1 MRSTPQNKKL
11 ELLLKHKSCSRCMQ
25 TTHQVTDCKVDENA
39 SWLTHPECPKKHNPL
54 VCPLKKVENS
64 MATRTSTCSGD
75 SDLGLPVA
83 EDSHAD
89 ADLVINLAEKAEVRD
104 AAGRMHSVTAVH
116 DHCSDSSWISSS
128 LARSLPPTKRRRVT
142 VPLHTIQG
150 TTPFRTWQYHL
161 QILVNNEYKSIK
173 VYESPD
179 IGTVQYDS
187 ALPSFLKKVFGCAI
201 HLPEGSVDLLIG
213 IREHAL
219 SPDTLAIK
227 PAHGTVE
234 VPNLKIYQSS
244 LMPAR
249 RLICG
254 SISSALIGGVPVRE
268 RTMFTQSEL
277 TKIITQD
284 KGLDI
289 LPQLCDVCRNRS
301 NGCSDCKLLNRPTSL
316 KEMTETKLI
325 KDNLFF
331 DKIKKKV
338 SCRYIPTFS
347 SWAEIFPPRLKNDC
361 QARKASQR
369 LLRSL
374 QKTGMMEQFQ
384 EVFEN
389 FIKEGIFV
397 ELTKEEMQDWEKEGG
412 GVNYINFHHVLK
424 EQTQAGR
431 QKLRIVT
438 NSSVSRVGMV
448 DGKETQC
455 SLNSCL
461 PQGSVSFNQLEEV
474 AINWLTAPVSLLL
487 DVKKAYS
494 NIKSCDGEEQNKH
507 LRRMI
512 WYKDPATDVAPEH
525 SEEVTYAV
533 SPAHYGDAISSCLL
547 ANTMLKISEDMAD
560 DGLKAESEKFLEFNF
575 VDDEIGA
582 CKNLDEAFRLDS
594 IFRAYLANYSMEM
607 HEAIVPSVE
616 GRHMS
621 LNGVAV
627 REPPEGEPE
636 IVKTMGFRF
645 SPYTDSYVVPIQKK
659 FKESGGRFKM
669 KIGVDLTPETVMAL
683 DRLTMRQI
691 ASFNASIFDLCGH
704 LAPLKI
710 FGKKLLARIMESPSS
725 TSGLS

>member
-1 MRSTPQNKKL
+1 M
-11 ELLLKHKSCSRCMQ
+11 
-25 TTHQVTDCKVDENA
+25 
-39 SWLTHPECPKKHNPL
+39 
-54 VCPLKKVENS
+54 
-64 MATRTSTCSGD
+64 
-75 SDLGLPVA
+75 
-83 EDSHAD
+83 
-89 ADLVINLAEKAEVRD
+89 
-104 AAGRMHSVTAVH
+104 
-116 DHCSDSSWISSS
+116 
-128 LARSLPPTKRRRVT
+128 
-142 VPLHTIQG
+142 
-150 TTPFRTWQYHL
+150 
-161 QILVNNEYKSIK
+161 
-173 VYESPD
+173 
-179 IGTVQYDS
+179 
-187 ALPSFLKKVFGCAI
+187 
-201 HLPEGSVDLLIG
+201 
-213 IREHAL
+213 
-219 SPDTLAIK
+219 
-227 PAHGTVE
+227 
-234 VPNLKIYQSS
+234 
-244 LMPAR
+244 
-249 RLICG
+249 
-254 SISSALIGGVPVRE
+254 
-268 RTMFTQSEL
+268 
-277 TKIITQD
+277 
-284 KGLDI
+284 
-289 LPQLCDVCRNRS
+289 
-301 NGCSDCKLLNRPTSL
+301 
-316 KEMTETKLI
+316 
-325 KDNLFF
+325 
-331 DKIKKKV
+331 
-338 SCRYIPTFS
+338 
-347 SWAEIFPPRLKNDC
+347 
-361 QARKASQR
+361 
-369 LLRSL
+369 LRSL

-547 ANTMLKISEDMAD
+547 ANTMLKISQDMAD

-607 HEAIVPSVE
+607 HEAIVSSVE

-683 DRLTMRQI
+683 EEH
-691 ASFNASIFDLCGH
+691 S
-704 LAPLKI
+704 
-710 FGKKLLARIMESPSS
+710 SP
-725 TSGLS
+725 GGF